1 MDHMSEGLRATIGK
15 LVARAYL
22 ARVRADGRPFAVGHF
37 ITNRCNCKCPS
48 CLWRHNDWEDVPLE
62 ELKRFY
68 TEARAEGFVAAAF
81 TGGEPFLR
89 KDLGQI
95 VRFVKEQG
103 MAVLVFTT
111 GWFLEKRMDEVLP
124 HLDALMISLDSAR
137 PERHDEIRGLN
148 GLFDRVVRGVQ
159 LVRERYPDLSLQ
171 LNCCVQ
177 KGIVDEIGDLVTLA
191 RGLDVNISFD
201 VITEHRN
208 GADGSAFTETD
219 VGLPLPAL
227 REVCAELLARKQ
239 AGDPIVNS
247 EHYFKYFIAGRP
259 GYRCHLPKLVMMVDG
274 RGYVEDCLDLDHPIA
289 NIRRTPLK
297 EIMALPRFKALRA
310 DAERCSSCS
319 SPTMVDM
326 SGVWEN
332 PRLMLEPGGVTLR

>member
-1 MDHMSEGLRATIGK
+1 MNHASKALQETIGK

-48 CLWRHNDWEDVPLE
+48 CLWRHNDWEDVPLDV
-62 ELKRFY
+62 LQRFY
-68 TEARAEGFVAAAF
+68 TAARAEGFLAAAF

-95 VRFVKEQG
+95 VRFVKGQG

-124 HLDALMISLDSAR
+124 HIDALMISLDSSR
-137 PERHDEIRGLN
+137 PERHDEIRGLA

-159 LVRERYPDLSLQ
+159 LVRSRYPDLSLQ

-177 KGIVDEIGDLVTLA
+177 RGIADEIDDLVALA
-191 RGLDVNISFD
+191 RDLDVNISFD

-208 GADGSAFTETD
+208 GADGSAFTATD
-219 VGLPLPAL
+219 VGLPLPEL
-227 REVCAELLARKQ
+227 REVCGGLPQRKQ
-239 AGDPIVNS
+239 AGAPIVNS

-289 NIRRTPLK
+289 NIRTTPLA

-310 DAERCSSCS
+310 DAEGCSTCS

-326 SGVWEN
+326 SCVWED